1 MRLFPTRH
9 LTKSAVFEVC
19 AVILVAAGGVA
30 LRTSGLDAVPFWVD
44 EAESSINALTILQ
57 HGYPT
62 DSYLGLPIFENTLI
76 EPWPGNPEYEFR
88 DVSYSERGVAVYHG
102 WFPLY
107 SIAASFA
114 ISGVKPDE
122 VDPAPSVKHDLN
134 ERKRLTRAARMPAVL
149 FGAGFLIVVFVGAK
163 MMYGRDAAWTALI
176 LGSIHPN
183 AIQQSRQARYY
194 SAQLLWTTACCVLVW
209 AMVRRG
215 RWRHFVMA
223 GAAFVLLFHTHLLSF
238 ITAVMVLGFATP
250 LILKAHEQALAKMA
264 VFGTIVAVGT
274 LPWLI
279 LTGFLTHQGVIPRA
293 WPLLRLPSDL
303 VEFPPFQPA
312 TMVLGT
318 IFAAAAAVAL
328 LTRQRVPSR
337 AKKPLTDAAPS
348 LTLVLAWTVC
358 GYAAFLALMPAASFD
373 TSRLN
378 LSYWGPALIGASVVC
393 AAIARMLGTR
403 LTQLV
408 APAIGLALFALTG
421 HSLHVQSPG
430 QRVGEEHAGH

>member
-279 LTGFLTHQGVIPRA
+279 LTGFLTHQGVDSSGLA
-293 WPLLRLPSDL
+293 
-303 VEFPPFQPA
+303 PA
-312 TMVLGT
+312 TFAVGLGR
-318 IFAAAAAVAL
+318 IPALSARDHGARNDICGSSRCGAALRTAG
-328 LTRQRVPSR
+328 PSR
-337 AKKPLTDAAPS
+337 AKKPLTDVGTFADAGS
-348 LTLVLAWTVC
+348 SMDGLWIC
-358 GYAAFLALMPAASFD
+358 GLLCVDA
-373 TSRLN
+373 
-378 LSYWGPALIGASVVC
+378 G
-393 AAIARMLGTR
+393 
-403 LTQLV
+403 
-408 APAIGLALFALTG
+408 
-421 HSLHVQSPG
+421 G
-430 QRVGEEHAGH
+430 QF